1 MGLILVAGVVFGD
14 DGENATTDGPPTAA
28 SSSEPTPDATTD
40 EPTEEATPTEGAI
53 PEEVEPVTYKGSGN
67 KVLKINKPE
76 EGVVL
81 MTTTIKGEDTN
92 QVIYSLDD
100 ALEENSLLVNT
111 IGSYKGTTLLDDDG
125 SETKRLK
132 VEVEGSW
139 VIVLDPI
146 TSARELNDSAK
157 GSKDDVLLYRSGDA
171 AILNF
176 TSTGGDSNVAYWSTD
191 DGTGLVV
198 NDIGKF
204 KAEAPL
210 TAP

>member
-1 MGLILVAGVVFGD
+1 
-14 DGENATTDGPPTAA
+14 
-28 SSSEPTPDATTD
+28 
-40 EPTEEATPTEGAI
+40 
-53 PEEVEPVTYKGSGN
+53 
-67 KVLKINKPE
+67 
-76 EGVVL
+76 

-111 IGSYKGTTLLDDDG
+111 IGNYKGTTLLDDDG

-132 VEVEGSW
+132 VEVEGAL

-191 DGTGLVV
+191 DGTTLWSTTSGSSRLRHPGLRHESGTLRSEHPISPDGNYVWKGAQWPAAHRGRPSR
-198 NDIGKF
+198 IGGQRLQLRRLRCPVG
-204 KAEAPL
+204 ASRAR
-210 TAP
+210 